1 MQISAQQALLLAV
14 FLTLSNAPALAGNGK
29 VVGGGIARTIECNQ
43 TLARNLELDEQLK
56 RLPGN
61 PPDKRREAL
70 ASTFDLSGLD
80 CQAA

>member
-1 MQISAQQALLLAV
+1 MQLSAQQVLLLAT
-14 FLTLSNAPALAGNGK
+14 FLTLSNAPALAGSGK

-61 PPDKRREAL
+61 PPDKSRTHFAK
-70 ASTFDLSGLD
+70 AFDLSGLD
-80 CQAA
+80 CQGA

>member
-43 TLARNLELDEQLK
+43 TLARTWNSTSSSSACPAIRRTSGAK
-56 RLPGN
+56 RLPA
-61 PPDKRREAL
+61 P
-70 ASTFDLSGLD
+70 ST
-80 CQAA
+80 